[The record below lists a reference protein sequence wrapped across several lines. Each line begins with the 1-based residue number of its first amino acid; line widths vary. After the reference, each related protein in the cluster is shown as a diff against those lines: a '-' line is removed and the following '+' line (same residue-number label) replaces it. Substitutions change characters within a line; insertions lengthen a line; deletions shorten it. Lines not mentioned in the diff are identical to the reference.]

1 MKQTLIEGISAEV
14 RQRVVSQH
22 LVSYQ
27 DARLVP
33 VLASPWMLSFMEHA
47 AYNAI
52 QPHLDAGEQSVGVG
66 FQFEH
71 LAATPAGSTVTATAR
86 ITAIDGRKIT
96 LAIEARDDRQLIG
109 KGTHVRAVIDM
120 ERFKKKLN
128 R

>member
-1 MKQTLIEGISAEV
+1 MKETLIEGISAV
-14 RQRVVSQH
+14 VKQRVVSQH

-27 DARLVP
+27 DSRLVP

-52 QPHLDAGEQSVGVG
+52 QPHLDDGEQSVGVG

-71 LAATPAGSTVTATAR
+71 LAPTPAGSTVTASAK
-86 ITAIDGRKIT
+86 ITAVDGRQIT
-96 LAIEARDDRQLIG
+96 LAIEARDDQQLIG

>member
-1 MKQTLIEGISAEV
+1 MKETLTEGVSAEV
-14 RQRVVSQH
+14 KQRVVSQH

-27 DARLVP
+27 DSRLVP

-52 QPHLDAGEQSVGVG
+52 QPHLDDGEQSVGVG

-71 LAATPAGSTVTATAR
+71 LAATPAGNTVTASAR
-86 ITAIDGRKIT
+86 ITAVEDRRIT
-96 LAIEARDDRQLIG
+96 LAIEAHDDQQLIG

>member
-1 MKQTLIEGISAEV
+1 MKETLIEGVSAEV
-14 RQRVVSQH
+14 KQRVVSQH

-27 DARLVP
+27 DSRLVP

-52 QPHLDAGEQSVGVG
+52 QPHLDDGEQSVGVG

-71 LAATPAGSTVTATAR
+71 LAATPAGNTVTASAR
-86 ITAIDGRKIT
+86 ITAVEDRRVT
-96 LAIEARDDRQLIG
+96 LAIEAHDDQQLIG